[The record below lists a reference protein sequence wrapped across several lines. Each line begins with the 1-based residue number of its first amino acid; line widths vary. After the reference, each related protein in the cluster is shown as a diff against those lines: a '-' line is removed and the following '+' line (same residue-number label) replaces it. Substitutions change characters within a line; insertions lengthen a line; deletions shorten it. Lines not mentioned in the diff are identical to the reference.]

1 MKEYAKKWAE
11 KVLEDYMKT
20 EQYQKEKAEIEK
32 EFKNFIIYGTPTT
45 WFDDEVLQEIKTE
58 YLDVETII
66 ERYPLTDKEIE
77 DLRKLL

>member
-20 EQYQKEKAEIEK
+20 EQYQKEKAERDE
-32 EFKNFIIYGTPTT
+32 EFKNFIIYGTPTI
-45 WFDDEVLQEIKTE
+45 WFNDEEIKTE

>member
-20 EQYQKEKAEIEK
+20 EQYQKEKAERGE
-32 EFKNFIIYGTPTT
+32 EFKNFIIYRTPTS

-77 DLRKLL
+77 DLRKL

>member
-11 KVLEDYMKT
+11 KVLEEYKKT
-20 EQYQKEKAEIEK
+20 ETCQKEKAKMDE
-32 EFKNFIIYGTPTT
+32 EFKNFVIYGTPTT
-45 WFDDEVLQEIKTE
+45 WFNDEVLQEIKTE

-77 DLRKLL
+77 DLRKL

>member
-20 EQYQKEKAEIEK
+20 EQYQKEKAERNE

-45 WFDDEVLQEIKTE
+45 WFNDEVLQEIKTE

-77 DLRKLL
+77 DLRKL